1 MPKGSVSRRLGW
13 IGNVVS
19 PSPKRKQANAK
30 VKNLTRENFPTAA
43 QYREDVKAARV
54 KKEVRAEPGKGPM
67 ARVNENPVKAL
78 KRRLASKVK

>member
-1 MPKGSVSRRLGW
+1 MPKGSVPRGRDYFGA
-13 IGNVVS
+13 VVS
-19 PSPKRKQANAK
+19 PSAKRKQTQAK
-30 VKNLTRENFPTAA
+30 FKNKMRENFPTTA

-78 KRRLASKVK
+78 KRRLANKVK

>member
-1 MPKGSVSRRLGW
+1 MPLRSKNEL
-13 IGNVVS
+13 
-19 PSPKRKQANAK
+19 NARF
-30 VKNLTRENFPTAA
+30 KNLSREHFPTTA